1 MDGTI
6 DRKCAIVRV
15 AKAPPGTT
23 AGSTEV
29 GVTIWV
35 DASPVSPG
43 DDPTITEDVVV
54 SVEGDGRRL
63 DAVDFLE
70 FGGII
75 YGWEADDKGRQFGTL
90 DHDAC
95 ISGAWMPA

>member
-15 AKAPPGTT
+15 AKAPPGAT
-23 AGSTEV
+23 ASPTKV

-35 DASPVSPG
+35 DASPVCPG
-43 DDPTITEDVVV
+43 DDPAITEDVVI

-70 FGGII
+70 FGGIV

-90 DHDAC
+90 YHDAC

>member
-1 MDGTI
+1 
-6 DRKCAIVRV
+6 
-15 AKAPPGTT
+15 
-23 AGSTEV
+23 
-29 GVTIWV
+29 V
-35 DASPVSPG
+35 DTSPVSPG

-70 FGGII
+70 FGEII
-75 YGWEADDKGRQFGTL
+75 DGWEADDKGRQFGTL
-90 DHDAC
+90 YHDAC